1 MKAILSIGLLVA
13 FSCFSR
19 GAELKVATVDM
30 QRLMAEYYKS
40 QEVLKQLKEKES
52 SFVKELEGLRL
63 EGRKLVKE
71 AENLKE
77 ESALNVLSAAERE
90 IKKKSFEAKLL
101 DLSTFQ
107 VRYDDLRAQREAELQ
122 GQLARSNKAIQDEV
136 LSVTRYIGQREGFN
150 LILNENK
157 ANPLASEVVFSRN
170 VDDITDKALASLN
183 ATKITPANRGN

>member
-13 FSCFSR
+13 FTCFSW

-52 SFVKELEGLRL
+52 SFVKELDGLRL
-63 EGRKLVKE
+63 EGRKLLKE

-77 ESALNVLSAAERE
+77 ESALSVLNATERE
-90 IKKKSFEAKLL
+90 IKKKGFEAKLL
-101 DLSTFQ
+101 DLNTFQ

-122 GQLARSNKAIQDEV
+122 GQFARSNKAIQDDV
-136 LSVTRYIGQREGFN
+136 LSVTRYIGEREGFH
-150 LILNENK
+150 LILNANK
-157 ANPLASEVVFSRN
+157 ANPLTSEVVFSKN
-170 VDDITDKALASLN
+170 VDDITEKALASLN
-183 ATKITPANRGN
+183 ATKMTPANRGN

>member
-1 MKAILSIGLLVA
+1 MKTILSIGLLVA
-13 FSCFSR
+13 FACFSR
-19 GAELKVATVDM
+19 AAELKVATVDM

-40 QEVLKQLKEKES
+40 QDVLKQLKEKES

-63 EGRKLVKE
+63 EGRKLAKE

-77 ESALNVLSAAERE
+77 ESALSILSAAERE
-90 IKKKSFEAKLL
+90 NKKKSFETKLL
-101 DLSTFQ
+101 DLNTFQ
-107 VRYDDLRAQREAELQ
+107 MRYDDLRAQREAELQ

-150 LILNENK
+150 LILNANK
-157 ANPLASEVVFSRN
+157 ANPLASQVVFSKN

-183 ATKITPANRGN
+183 ATKISPVNRGN

>member
-1 MKAILSIGLLVA
+1 MKTILSIGLLLA
-13 FSCFSR
+13 FACFSR
-19 GAELKVATVDM
+19 AAELKVATVDM

-40 QEVLKQLKEKES
+40 QDVLKQLKEKES

-77 ESALNVLSAAERE
+77 ESAINVLSAAERE
-90 IKKKSFEAKLL
+90 NKKKSFETKLL
-101 DLSTFQ
+101 DLNTFQ
-107 VRYDDLRAQREAELQ
+107 MRYDDLRAQREAELQ

-150 LILNENK
+150 LI
-157 ANPLASEVVFSRN
+157 A
-170 VDDITDKALASLN
+170 ALGEL
-183 ATKITPANRGN
+183 RL

>member
-1 MKAILSIGLLVA
+1 MKTILSIGLLVA
-13 FSCFSR
+13 FACFSR
-19 GAELKVATVDM
+19 AAELKVATVDM

-52 SFVKELEGLRL
+52 SFVKELEVLRL
-63 EGRKLVKE
+63 EGRKLAKE

-77 ESALNVLSAAERE
+77 ESALSILSAAERE
-90 IKKKSFEAKLL
+90 SKKKSFETKLL

-150 LILNENK
+150 LILNANK
-157 ANPLASEVVFSRN
+157 ANPLASQVVFSKN

-183 ATKITPANRGN
+183 ATKISPVNRGN